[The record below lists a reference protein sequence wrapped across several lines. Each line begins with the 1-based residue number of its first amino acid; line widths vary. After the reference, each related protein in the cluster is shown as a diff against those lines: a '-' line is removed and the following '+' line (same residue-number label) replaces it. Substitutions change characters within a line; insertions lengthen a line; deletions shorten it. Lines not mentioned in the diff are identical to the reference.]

1 MKFIIAII
9 QTQDSNRLRKAFVHH
24 HIPAT
29 QLRSTGGFLREGN
42 TTFIIGVKDEN
53 VQVVLDVIKDN
64 AKSREQY
71 LSSSNMNIEGGS
83 SYPVNIKVGGA
94 TVFVLPV
101 DQFYRF

>member
-1 MKFIIAII
+1 MKFIVAIV
-9 QTQDSNRLRKAFVHH
+9 QSQDSNRLRKAFVKQ

-42 TTFIIGVKDEN
+42 TTFLVGVEDEK
-53 VQVVLDVIKDN
+53 VQSVLDVIKDN

-83 SYPVNIKVGGA
+83 SYPVNIKIGGA
-94 TVFVLPV
+94 AIFVLPV
-101 DQFYRF
+101 DSFYHF